1 LTLNPERFLEL
12 YATINNDLVFHAY
25 LLLHRSKHCYEYQY
39 HFCEFGLVMIESRP
53 CEEARAEL
61 DELRGRYGQDTGE
74 ETPTSTT
81 VTPKANT

>member
-1 LTLNPERFLEL
+1 
-12 YATINNDLVFHAY
+12 
-25 LLLHRSKHCYEYQY
+25 
-39 HFCEFGLVMIESRP
+39 MIESRP